1 MIATSETAEA
11 GTGGFL
17 ARLLE
22 EARRRDIDV
31 AQDSKLRLAL
41 LLARYAEAGL
51 AFADAEEAGVAISG
65 VLARSTRDE
74 RALRGLV
81 AELWRPPCSPPPDSE
96 TTQPPAT
103 APKDPAVEAMGK
115 QKWAAWLRTAALLLA
130 PVALLACFGVAAWW
144 YFGSLPPPVPPP
156 PPPGTKLAPLA
167 LSKVFTDLLLRMGL
181 AAPFPLA
188 AWIIWMRRPT
198 EPVPDAAPGPGA
210 IARWLPEA
218 RGLPLFSGLA
228 VRRNLE
234 RLRRPLRIRSRRID
248 VKRSIRATARAG
260 GVPCLSFEER
270 RVALD
275 CVVLVERAGRTDH
288 VAALGGRLAA
298 VLREAGAQVLHYE
311 FTGSPTTVTRIEDKS
326 GARSAPVAFDRFA
339 ADHARSRLL
348 MLSTGSAFLDPRT
361 LTLAQPYHDA
371 LDAFAQVYLLSPAPR
386 RFAGGRMRLGGTGE
400 AAFRTAMAERAFGF
414 AGARVAAAD
423 PDGIAAVAASALTP
437 PGDDGEAAPET
448 PDLPDRLLATLDARP
463 TLYRADHPLPAAP
476 DNGADTALAT
486 EEMTGAEVAGLVAA
500 LRSHMGSRPAFRL
513 LVAVLIYPRLHPD
526 LTVAIAE
533 SLSTPSDSDFG
544 EGGLGEPAGTPLT
557 EDLYLRIARLPWGR
571 QTKAPAWLRL
581 ALARALTDAERM
593 AVARA
598 LDRVTQKLAPN
609 PATADPER
617 VVLTPDDA
625 ARIGHPD
632 GVPSADPVFEAFR
645 TDGSPLHVSV
655 LAPRTGN
662 SRLTPPLTVGRWAAI
677 ASLAVA
683 GAGAYLYA
691 EAIVTGLTPMLA
703 GPTAALLAGAE
714 SVFGGIVAHLP
725 SVFGDETD
733 ARICIDLALLIGLI
747 WLLFPCRIS
756 LLPRPYRGPNVE
768 AIDSLASDATAAAKV
783 RVAEWLDDTG
793 RRLHGYSRSE
803 EK

>member
-1 MIATSETAEA
+1 MITTSETTEA

-41 LLARYAEAGL
+41 LLTRYAEAGL
-51 AFADAEEAGVAISG
+51 AFADAEEAGVAIAG

-74 RALRGLV
+74 RALRELV
-81 AELWRPPCSPPPDSE
+81 AELWHPPRS
-96 TTQPPAT
+96 QPPEDDK
-103 APKDPAVEAMGK
+103 PKDPAVVAVRK
-115 QKWAAWLRTAALLLA
+115 AKCAAWVRTAGLSLA
-130 PVALLACFGVAAWW
+130 PVVLVACIGIALWW
-144 YFGSLPPPVPPP
+144 YFGSLPVPVPPP
-156 PPPGTKLAPLA
+156 LRSETEFPPLAP
-167 LSKVFTDLLLRMGL
+167 SKVFTDLLLRIAL
-181 AAPFPLA
+181 AAPCLLA

-198 EPVPDAAPGPGA
+198 EAVPDAAPRPGA
-210 IARWLPEA
+210 IARWLPQA

-298 VLREAGAQVLHYE
+298 VLRDAGAQVLHYE
-311 FTGSPTTVTRIEDKS
+311 FTGSPATVARIEDKS
-326 GARSAPVAFDRFA
+326 GARGAPVAFDRFA
-339 ADHARSRLL
+339 ADHARARLL
-348 MLSTGSAFLDPRT
+348 MLSSGSAFLDPRT
-361 LTLAQPYHDA
+361 PALAQPYRDA

-386 RFAGGRMRLGGTGE
+386 RFAGGRMRLGGAGE

-414 AGARVAAAD
+414 AGARVVSAD
-423 PDGIAAVAASALTP
+423 PDGIAAVAASALAP
-437 PGDDGEAAPET
+437 PGDDGEAAPEI

-463 TLYRADHPLPAAP
+463 TLYRADHPQPAAP

-557 EDLYLRIARLPWGR
+557 EDIYLRIARLPWGQ

-581 ALARALTDAERM
+581 ALARALTDPERM

-683 GAGAYLYA
+683 SAGTYLYA
-691 EAIVTGLTPMLA
+691 QAIVTGLTPMLA
-703 GPTAALLAGAE
+703 GPAAALLAGAA
-714 SVFGGIVAHLP
+714 SVFGGIAGLLP
-725 SVFGDETD
+725 GVFASET
-733 ARICIDLALLIGLI
+733 AGRIYLGLALLLGLL
-747 WLLFPCRIS
+747 WLLFPFRIP
-756 LLPRPYRGPNVE
+756 LKPRTYREPDVE
-768 AIDSLASDATAAAKV
+768 AINRVVGNTRAAAKV
-783 RVAEWLDDTG
+783 RATQWLDDAG
-793 RRLHGYSRSE
+793 QRLRGSRRPE
-803 EK
+803 VK